1 MSFTNNTALQGH
13 TMYAEDISRCTSTPN
28 VSTKS
33 AGSIYKQSFFSFID
47 IFEYSQTNVT
57 RYVDF
62 SQVFTKLVIL
72 ICTIGIL
79 PLPHLT

>member
-1 MSFTNNTALQGH
+1 
-13 TMYAEDISRCTSTPN
+13 MYAEDISRCTSTPN

-47 IFEYSQTNVT
+47 IFKYSQT

-62 SQVFTKLVIL
+62 LKVFTKLVML

-79 PLPHLT
+79 PRLHLS

>member
-1 MSFTNNTALQGH
+1 
-13 TMYAEDISRCTSTPN
+13 MYAEDISRCTSTPN

-47 IFEYSQTNVT
+47 IFNYSQTNDSAT

-62 SQVFTKLVIL
+62 LQVFTKLVIL